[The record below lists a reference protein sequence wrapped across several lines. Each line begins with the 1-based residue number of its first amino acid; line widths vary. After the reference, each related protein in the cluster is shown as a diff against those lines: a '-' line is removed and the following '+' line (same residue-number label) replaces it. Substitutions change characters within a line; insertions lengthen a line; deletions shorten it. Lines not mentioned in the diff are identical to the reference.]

1 VKTTK
6 ARNKQS
12 ETSVSIFPVMMKNR
26 DKAVSSK
33 NPVKRKK
40 SGHQKT
46 TVCLTCYNLYKTQP
60 QQKKKF
66 CFTQYNESS
75 MKEHMKT
82 HRDISIDD
90 YTNYFVAEDNPK
102 AVEAVKANKSKDQS
116 LLKSSDSSASMY
128 MATLSKK
135 IVSKSTVH
143 ETDESRKPD
152 DQADLRPTTNCPDE
166 VPATSHV
173 SMDTRDKQAAIES
186 QRCEI

>member
-1 VKTTK
+1 M
-6 ARNKQS
+6 NKQS
-12 ETSVSIFPVMMKNR
+12 ETSVSIFLVMMKNR

-46 TVCLTCYNLYKTQP
+46 TGAVCLTCYNLYKTQP
-60 QQKKKF
+60 QWKKKF
-66 CFTQYNESS
+66 CFTRYNESS

-82 HRDISIDD
+82 HRDVSIDD

-116 LLKSSDSSASMY
+116 LLKSSDSSASTY
-128 MATLSKK
+128 TATHSKK

-152 DQADLRPTTNCPDE
+152 DQADLRPTTNRPDE